1 MKDLVVVKIFT
12 YRHEA
17 ELAQTALEAAD
28 INSMISADDA
38 GGEVVGL
45 EFTRGVRLLVRPEDE
60 EPAREILESTATQ
73 DDSNPVELEP

>member
-1 MKDLVVVKIFT
+1 MKDLVVVEIFT

-17 ELAQTALEAAD
+17 ELAKTALEAAG

-60 EPAREILESTATQ
+60 EQARDILESPAIQ
-73 DDSNPVELEP
+73 DNSEPGELDS

>member
-45 EFTRGVRLLVRPEDE
+45 EFTRGVRLLVRSEDE

>member
-1 MKDLVVVKIFT
+1 MKDLVVVETYT

-17 ELAQTALEAAD
+17 ELAQTALEAAG

-45 EFTRGVRLLVRPEDE
+45 EFTRGVRLLVCLEDE
-60 EPAREILESTATQ
+60 EAAREILESTA
-73 DDSNPVELEP
+73 VEDNSESGEAEP